1 MINELS
7 LVESPVTMSS
17 LDIAE
22 LTGKE
27 HKNVLADIRRTLEEA
42 GIEGAGFLAPC
53 KMPSGQVATTYN
65 LPRRE
70 CDLIVSG
77 YSVKYRLAIIDRWH
91 QLEARQAFAIPQT
104 LPDAL
109 RLAADL
115 AEKNE
120 ALALEVSEMKPKADF
135 HDAVTASDD
144 VTQLATACQ
153 VLGLPFGRNTLFQRL
168 RNRGI
173 LISGGERHNL
183 PKQEHIKVGRFTVKE
198 SKFLDDE
205 KQVHVRFTTY
215 VTQKGMEWL
224 MREFKGGSMRGGA
237 VAAQ

>member
-7 LVESPVTMSS
+7 LVEAPVTMSS

-91 QLEARQAFAIPQT
+91 QLEAQQAPVLPQSKK
-104 LPDAL
+104 
-109 RLAADL
+109 
-115 AEKNE
+115 EWIQF
-120 ALALEVSEMKPKADF
+120 ALAQEETIEAQAAMIEAQAPAVEFVERYVAASGLFGIRETAKALSLKQNFFVAACIDNGVLFREGGTLQPYAQWIDAGYFEVKTGEAHEHAF
-135 HDAVTASDD
+135 
-144 VTQLATACQ
+144 TQT
-153 VLGLPFGRNTLFQRL
+153 
-168 RNRGI
+168 
-173 LISGGERHNL
+173 
-183 PKQEHIKVGRFTVKE
+183 RFTSRGVE
-198 SKFLDDE
+198 W
-205 KQVHVRFTTY
+205 VRRYLGVASIINFC
-215 VTQKGMEWL
+215 Q
-224 MREFKGGSMRGGA
+224 GGA
-237 VAAQ
+237 ITA